1 MLSTDRT
8 TNSKRN
14 QSLVFVSQ
22 PRGAVQRWG
31 AARSMP
37 RRFTCCVSASWVRF
51 AKIAPRRCRP
61 LVAQSGAISFATA
74 CASRGVRAP
83 RHRTRA
89 ASARTARAKLACRH
103 SRIHDV
109 KQLLHP
115 AARFGKR
122 ASRARMHSRI
132 MHSKCS
138 QKLFTVWGQLSNVA
152 IGRLVRAAR
161 FPVACWQCFARL
173 ELQT

>member
-1 MLSTDRT
+1 VQFSVGEPRARCPVDSPVASRQLG
-8 TNSKRN
+8 
-14 QSLVFVSQ
+14 FVS
-22 PRGAVQRWG
+22 PKSLLDDVDPSW
-31 AARSMP
+31 
-37 RRFTCCVSASWVRF
+37 RRA
-51 AKIAPRRCRP
+51 
-61 LVAQSGAISFATA
+61 AQSVLQRRSQAGACEPRVT
-74 CASRGVRAP
+74 VPAP
-83 RHRTRA
+83 P
-89 ASARTARAKLACRH
+89 ARARRGRNSPAVTVGFTM
-103 SRIHDV
+103 SNSSST
-109 KQLLHP
+109 P

-132 MHSKCS
+132 MPSKCS